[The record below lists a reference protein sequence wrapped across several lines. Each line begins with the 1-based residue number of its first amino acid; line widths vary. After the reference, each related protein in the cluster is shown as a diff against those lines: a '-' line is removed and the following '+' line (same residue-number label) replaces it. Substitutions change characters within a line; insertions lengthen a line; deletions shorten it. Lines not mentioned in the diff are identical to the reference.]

1 MKQKNDTAQPK
12 VAFIGAGNMGGAI
25 LRGLVKQGYPIESL
39 LATGRDLASLEALAK
54 ETGVGVTANN
64 QQAAAWADILVL
76 GVKPQVMQVV
86 CLDLAETVQEK
97 KPLLLSIAA
106 GLTSDTLLGWLGGKL
121 PLVRSMPNTPSL
133 LGMGVAGLYATPE
146 VSQQQ
151 AAWVEQITQAV
162 GKAYWVAEEKQL
174 DAVTAISGSGP
185 AYYFLFTEALAAAGE
200 KLGLSPELALGLA
213 ENTAAG
219 AGKMLAESEDLPA
232 ELRRK
237 VTSPGGTTEQAI
249 QTFIEQGLFE
259 VVDAASQAAAS
270 RATELAEEL
279 KGC

>member
-1 MKQKNDTAQPK
+1 MKQSNASLQAR

-25 LRGLVKQGYPIESL
+25 LRGLVKQGYPVVSL
-39 LATGRDLASLEALAK
+39 MATGRDQASLEQLSK
-54 ETGVGVTANN
+54 ETGVTITSDN

-76 GVKPQVMQVV
+76 GVKPQVMQEVCTSLAKVV
-86 CLDLAETVQEK
+86 QQN

-106 GLTSDTLLGWLGGKL
+106 GLTSDLLLKWLGGNL

-133 LGMGVAGLYATPE
+133 LGAGVAGLYATAG
-146 VSQQQ
+146 VNQQQ
-151 AAWVEQITQAV
+151 RVWVEKITQAV
-162 GKAYWVAEEKQL
+162 GRAYWVEEEKQL

-200 KLGLSPELALGLA
+200 KLGLSTEMALQLAKA
-213 ENTAAG
+213 TAAG
-219 AGKMLAESEDLPA
+219 AGRMMTESDDLPA

-237 VTSPGGTTEQAI
+237 VTSPRGTTERAI
-249 QTFIEQGLFE
+249 EVFMQKGLPE
-259 VVDAASQAAAS
+259 LTEAAA
-270 RATELAEEL
+270 RAAADRSAELVEEL